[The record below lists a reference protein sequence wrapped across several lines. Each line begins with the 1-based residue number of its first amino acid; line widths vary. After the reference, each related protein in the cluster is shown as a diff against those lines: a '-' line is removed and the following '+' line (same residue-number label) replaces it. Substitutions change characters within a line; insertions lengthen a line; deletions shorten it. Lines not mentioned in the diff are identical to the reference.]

1 MTIRN
6 VKSLSVLIQSVFLLV
21 AALIFVNTSTVAKDL
36 PDFTELVEKHGPAV
50 VNVSTK
56 TRAGNQ
62 RGQQQFDE
70 NDMYEFFRRF
80 MPPDAMPN
88 PRSNPN
94 TPNSPNTPR
103 RNQRQPNP
111 NQEAPLRDL
120 GKGSGFIISADGY
133 VITNAHVVQR
143 ADEVTVSLT
152 DKREFKAKV
161 IGTDERTDV
170 AVLKIDT
177 TGLPKLNIGDSDK
190 VRVGEWVLAIGSPF
204 GFENTVTAGIV
215 SAKSRDTGDFVP
227 FIQTDAA
234 VNPGNSGGPLF
245 NTKGEVIGINSQIFS
260 GSGGYLGISFAIPM
274 NTAMSVANQLIKTG
288 KVNRGRV
295 GVTMNPAPITKDLAE
310 SLGLPNTK
318 GALIDEVTKDSPAE
332 KAGVLAQDFILKV
345 NGKQIET
352 YIDVTRAIS
361 NTPPGTKVVM
371 SIWRKGAQK
380 DITVTVGETP
390 SDTVVAKAPDKKDEK
405 KDETPN
411 RLGLVIGEISEA
423 TRKATPEDARKA
435 ARAESGVLVK
445 DSDGA
450 AERAGIRQGDIILAV
465 NNTDVKSVSQFNE
478 IVAKLDAKK
487 AVALLVKREGQTRYV
502 TLRIDSK

>member
-1 MTIRN
+1 MTVRN
-6 VKSLSVLIQSVFLLV
+6 DKSLQLLMASLFILV
-21 AALIFVNTSTVAKDL
+21 AMLFFVSTASLAKDL

-62 RGQQQFDE
+62 RGQQQYDE
-70 NDMYEFFRRF
+70 NDLYEFFRRF

-88 PRSNPN
+88 PRGNPN
-94 TPNSPNTPR
+94 TPNIPR
-103 RNQRQPNP
+103 RNPRQPNP

-120 GKGSGFIISADGY
+120 GLGSGFIISADGY

-143 ADEVTVSLT
+143 ADEVTVTLT

-215 SAKSRDTGDFVP
+215 SAKSRETGEFVP

-234 VNPGNSGGPLF
+234 VNVGNSGGPLF
-245 NTKGEVIGINSQIFS
+245 NTRGEVIGINSQIFS
-260 GSGGYLGISFAIPM
+260 GSGGYLGISFAIPV
-274 NTAMSVANQLIKTG
+274 NTAMNVANQIIKSG
-288 KVNRGRV
+288 KVNRGRI
-295 GVTMNPAPITKDLAE
+295 GVSIPNPITKDLAE
-310 SLGLPNTK
+310 SLGLPNAK
-318 GALIDEVTKDSPAE
+318 GALIDTVEKDSPAE
-332 KAGVLAQDFILKV
+332 KAGILAQDIILKV
-345 NGKQIET
+345 NGKQIESN
-352 YIDVTRAIS
+352 IDLQRTIG
-361 NTPPGTKVVM
+361 NTAPGTRVAM
-371 SIWRKGAQK
+371 SIWRKGAPK
-380 DITVTVGETP
+380 EITVTVGEVP
-390 SDTVVAKAPDKKDEK
+390 SDARVAKAPEKKDEK
-405 KDETPN
+405 KVSTPD
-411 RLGLVIGEISEA
+411 RLGLVVGELDSDARKTVPDA
-423 TRKATPEDARKA
+423 TRKTQKA
-435 ARAESGVLVK
+435 EFGVLVK

-450 AERAGIRQGDIILAV
+450 AERAGIREGDVILAV

-478 IVAKLDAKK
+478 IVARLDTKK
-487 AVALLVKREGQTRYV
+487 PVALLVKRENQTRYV
-502 TLRIDSK
+502 TLRVESK

>member
-1 MTIRN
+1 MTVRN
-6 VKSLSVLIQSVFLLV
+6 DKSLQLLMASLFILV
-21 AALIFVNTSTVAKDL
+21 AMVFFVSTASLAKDL

-62 RGQQQFDE
+62 RGQQQYDE
-70 NDMYEFFRRF
+70 NDLYEFFRRF

-88 PRSNPN
+88 PRGNPN
-94 TPNSPNTPR
+94 TPNIPR
-103 RNQRQPNP
+103 RNPRQPNP

-120 GKGSGFIISADGY
+120 GLGSGFIISADGY

-143 ADEVTVSLT
+143 ADEVTVTLT

-215 SAKSRDTGDFVP
+215 SAKSRETGEFVP

-234 VNPGNSGGPLF
+234 VNVGNSGGPLF
-245 NTKGEVIGINSQIFS
+245 NTRGEVIGINSQIFS
-260 GSGGYLGISFAIPM
+260 GSGGYLGISFAIPV
-274 NTAMSVANQLIKTG
+274 NTAMNVANQIIKSG
-288 KVNRGRV
+288 KVNRGRI
-295 GVTMNPAPITKDLAE
+295 GVSIPNPITKDLAE
-310 SLGLPNTK
+310 SLGLPNAK
-318 GALIDEVTKDSPAE
+318 GALIDTVEKDSPAE
-332 KAGVLAQDFILKV
+332 KAGILAQDIILKV
-345 NGKQIET
+345 NGKQIESN
-352 YIDVTRAIS
+352 IDLQRTIG
-361 NTPPGTKVVM
+361 NTAPGTKVAM
-371 SIWRKGAQK
+371 SVWRKGAPK
-380 DITVTVGETP
+380 DITVTVGEVP
-390 SDTVVAKAPDKKDEK
+390 SDTRVAKAPEKKDEK
-405 KDETPN
+405 KVSTPD
-411 RLGLVIGEISEA
+411 RLGLVVGELDSDARKTVPDA
-423 TRKATPEDARKA
+423 TRKTQKA
-435 ARAESGVLVK
+435 EFGVLVK

-450 AERAGIRQGDIILAV
+450 AERAGIREGDVILAV

-478 IVAKLDAKK
+478 IVARLDTKK
-487 AVALLVKREGQTRYV
+487 PVALLVKRENQTRYV
-502 TLRIDSK
+502 TLRVESK

>member
-6 VKSLSVLIQSVFLLV
+6 DKSLNVFMASLLILMITLFLGS
-21 AALIFVNTSTVAKDL
+21 TSSSAKEL

-62 RGQQQFDE
+62 HGQQQYDE
-70 NDMYEFFRRF
+70 NDLYEFFRRF
-80 MPPDAMPN
+80 MPPDAIPS
-88 PRSNPN
+88 PRGNPN
-94 TPNSPNTPR
+94 APNTPR
-103 RNQRQPNP
+103 RSPRQPNP

-120 GKGSGFIISADGY
+120 GEASGFIISADGY

-143 ADEVTVSLT
+143 ADEVTVTLT

-204 GFENTVTAGIV
+204 GFQNTVTAGIV

-260 GSGGYLGISFAIPM
+260 GTGGYLGISFAIPV
-274 NTAMSVANQLIKTG
+274 NTAMSVANQLIKSG

-295 GVTMNPAPITKDLAE
+295 GVAMSPGPITKDLAE
-310 SLGLPNTK
+310 ALGLPSTK
-318 GALIDEVTKDSPAE
+318 GALIDEVTKDGPAE
-332 KAGVLAQDFILKV
+332 KAGILAQDVILKV
-345 NGKQIET
+345 NGKPIET

-361 NTPPGTKVVM
+361 NTPPGTKVIITV
-371 SIWRKGAQK
+371 WRKGGQK
-380 DITVTVGETP
+380 EIAVTVGETP
-390 SDTVVAKAPDKKDEK
+390 NDNRVAKAPDKKDEK
-405 KDETPN
+405 KDATPN
-411 RLGLVIGEISEA
+411 RLGLVVGDISADE
-423 TRKATPEDARKA
+423 RKTLKLDN
-435 ARAESGVLVK
+435 GVLVN

-450 AERAGIRQGDIILAV
+450 AERAGIHQGDVILAV
-465 NNTDVKSVSQFNE
+465 NNVDVKSVSQFND
-478 IVAKLDAKK
+478 IIGKLDPKK
-487 AVALLVKREGQTRYV
+487 AVALLIKRENQTRYV

>member
-1 MTIRN
+1 MTLRTE
-6 VKSLSVLIQSVFLLV
+6 KSLYAMV
-21 AALIFVNTSTVAKDL
+21 ASLAILGATIFFVNTSASAKDL

-56 TRAGNQ
+56 ARSGNQ
-62 RGQQQFDE
+62 RGQQQPDE
-70 NDMYEFFRRF
+70 NDLYEFFRRF
-80 MPPDAMPN
+80 MPPDASPN
-88 PRSNPN
+88 PRGSPNVPN
-94 TPNSPNTPR
+94 TPNAPR
-103 RNQRQPNP
+103 RNPRQPGPNP
-111 NQEAPLRDL
+111 EAPLRDL
-120 GKGSGFIISADGY
+120 GQGSGFIISTDGY

-143 ADEVTVSLT
+143 ADEVLVTLT

-260 GSGGYLGISFAIPM
+260 GSGGYLGISFAIPV
-274 NTAMSVANQLIKTG
+274 NTAMGVANQLIKTG

-295 GVTMNPAPITKDLAE
+295 GVAMNPSPISKDLAE
-310 SLGLPNTK
+310 SLGLPNAK

-332 KAGVLAQDFILKV
+332 KAGILAQDIIQKV
-345 NGKQIET
+345 NGKQIDT

-361 NTPPGTKVVM
+361 NTAPGTKVVLT
-371 SIWRKGAQK
+371 IWRKGGPK
-380 DITVTVGETP
+380 EISVTVGEAP
-390 SDTVVAKAPDKKDEK
+390 SDTRVAAAPDKKTDK
-405 KDETPN
+405 KDIAPPD
-411 RLGLVIGEISEA
+411 RLGLVVGEISA
-423 TRKATPEDARKA
+423 DDRKTLKLDN
-435 ARAESGVLVK
+435 GVAVK

-465 NNTDVKSVSQFNE
+465 NNADVKSVSQFNE

-487 AVALLVKREGQTRYV
+487 AIALLVRRENQTRYV